1 MTKAKTEEEKQQIR
15 LEYSRKAQQ
24 AMNDLRA
31 NTEYAKPKAQGS
43 GKSGKSDEQKAAEAE
58 EKARAKEEKAAA
70 KAQET
75 AKKKK
80 IKNLKS
86 QVTELNKILKMKDL
100 TPESRAEFTEILDKI
115 LKKLLKLKGVKTK

>member
-1 MTKAKTEEEKQQIR
+1 
-15 LEYSRKAQQ
+15 
-24 AMNDLRA
+24 MNDLRA